1 MTMEH
6 RVEIYFF
13 EDGSVYVAPR
23 QGARTDE
30 QIIQDGLREESNSPV
45 YRALKAG
52 LYSGQKLVGD
62 GYTKP
67 EAESRAQSI
76 ADYFRA
82 VGRSVLNVKRYKV

>member
-1 MTMEH
+1 MEH

-52 LYSGQKLVGD
+52 LYSGHKLVGD
-62 GYTKP
+62 GYTKA

-76 ADYFRA
+76 TDYFRA

>member
-1 MTMEH
+1 MTH
-6 RVEIYFF
+6 RVEIYYF

-45 YRALKAG
+45 YQALKAG
-52 LYSGQKLVGD
+52 LFSGQKLIID
-62 GYTKP
+62 DISKA

-82 VGRSVLNVKRYKV
+82 VGRRVLNVKGYKV

>member
-1 MTMEH
+1 MTH
-6 RVEIYFF
+6 RVEIYYF

-45 YRALKAG
+45 YQALKAG
-52 LYSGQKLVGD
+52 LYSGQKLIID
-62 GYTKP
+62 GISKA

-82 VGRSVLNVKRYKV
+82 VGRRVLNVKGYKV

>member
-1 MTMEH
+1 MTH
-6 RVEIYFF
+6 RVEIYYF

-45 YRALKAG
+45 YQALKAG
-52 LYSGQKLVGD
+52 LFSGQKLIID
-62 GYTKP
+62 DISKE

-82 VGRSVLNVKRYKV
+82 VGRRVLNVKGYRV

>member
-1 MTMEH
+1 MTH
-6 RVEIYFF
+6 RVEIYYF

-45 YRALKAG
+45 YQALKAG
-52 LYSGQKLVGD
+52 LFSGQKLIID
-62 GYTKP
+62 DISKE

-82 VGRSVLNVKRYKV
+82 VGRRVLNVKGYKV

>member
-1 MTMEH
+1 MTH
-6 RVEIYFF
+6 RVEIYYF

-45 YRALKAG
+45 YQALKAG
-52 LYSGQKLVGD
+52 LYSGQKLIID
-62 GYTKP
+62 DISKA

-82 VGRSVLNVKRYKV
+82 VGRRVLNVKGYKV

>member
-1 MTMEH
+1 MTH
-6 RVEIYFF
+6 RVEIYYF

-45 YRALKAG
+45 YQALKAG
-52 LYSGQKLVGD
+52 LFSGQKLIID
-62 GYTKP
+62 GISKE

-82 VGRSVLNVKRYKV
+82 VGRRVLNVKGYKV